1 MIDPIHIDRRACK
14 QFEVLSLL
22 LQSTTLHTSFQI
34 FRDAVNKISP
44 IGEDDWQLCEPGLSL
59 KTLDKSAFFVEE
71 GKVYR
76 EIGFVV
82 KGLLRAYYLVEGEEI
97 NTAFYMEGQW
107 AKAYHSFLTQ
117 TASRQWIQALEDVE
131 LITIRYKHLQHLF
144 ANSPAWERFGR
155 IATENL
161 YVASQLRSE
170 MLLLE
175 KPAERY
181 VNLTRTQPQLLER
194 VPLYHLAS
202 YIGIKQPSLSRIR
215 KRLAKTNTTL

>member
-1 MIDPIHIDRRACK
+1 
-14 QFEVLSLL
+14 
-22 LQSTTLHTSFQI
+22 LHTSFQI

-59 KTLDKSAFFVEE
+59 KTLTKSAFFVEE
-71 GKVYR
+71 NKVYR

-97 NTAFYMEGQW
+97 NTAFFMEGQW

-131 LITIRYKHLQHLF
+131 LITISYKHLQHLF

-181 VNLTRTQPQLLER
+181 INLAKTQPQLLER

-215 KRLAKTNTTL
+215 KRLAKTNTAL

>member
-1 MIDPIHIDRRACK
+1 MNQIVGRVNNLKFFIFIASKHY
-14 QFEVLSLL
+14 
-22 LQSTTLHTSFQI
+22 LHTSFQI

-44 IGEDDWQLCEPGLSL
+44 IGEEDWQLCEPGLSL
-59 KTLDKSAFFVEE
+59 KTLGKSAFFVEE
-71 GKVYR
+71 GKIYR

-131 LITIRYKHLQHLF
+131 LITIGYKHLQHLF

-161 YVASQLRSE
+161 YVTSQLRSE

-181 VNLTRTQPQLLER
+181 VNLTMTQPQLLER

-215 KRLAKTNTTL
+215 KRLAKNDTAL

>member
-1 MIDPIHIDRRACK
+1 
-14 QFEVLSLL
+14 
-22 LQSTTLHTSFQI
+22 LHTSFQI

-59 KTLDKSAFFVEE
+59 KTLTKSAFFVEE
-71 GKVYR
+71 NKVYR

-97 NTAFYMEGQW
+97 NTAFFMEGQW

-131 LITIRYKHLQHLF
+131 LITISYKHLQHLF

-181 VNLTRTQPQLLER
+181 INLAKTQPHLLER

-215 KRLAKTNTTL
+215 KRLAKTNTAL